1 MVWTGI
7 LQLGINDIY
16 LTLTSVF
23 PGHCTSFTQDSF
35 EAKQSQNGASLI
47 ATGQLACDVDNELG
61 GFALSAYMQAEY
73 SGRMG

>member
-16 LTLTSVF
+16 LTLTNVY

-35 EAKQSQNGASLI
+35 EAKYEPERTEGK
-47 ATGQLACDVDNELG
+47 
-61 GFALSAYMQAEY
+61 
-73 SGRMG
+73 

>member
-35 EAKQSQNGASLI
+35 EAKYEPEWTEGK
-47 ATGQLACDVDNELG
+47 
-61 GFALSAYMQAEY
+61 
-73 SGRMG
+73 

>member
-16 LTLTSVF
+16 LTLTNVF

-35 EAKQSQNGASLI
+35 EAKQSQNGPKGNN
-47 ATGQLACDVDNELG
+47 TPDNGYWKERW
-61 GFALSAYMQAEY
+61 A
-73 SGRMG
+73 

>member
-7 LQLGINDIY
+7 QQLGINDIY

-35 EAKQSQNGASLI
+35 EAKQSQNGPKGNN
-47 ATGQLACDVDNELG
+47 TPDN
-61 GFALSAYMQAEY
+61 
-73 SGRMG
+73 